1 LFSKFN
7 RSCYL
12 ADNKISINELR
23 HRVWKTIAE

>member
-7 RSCYL
+7 RFCYL